1 MQEPQIDWG
10 DHLEEPVVEREE
22 EWPAEEVGDG
32 ALGDGHRA
40 EAPAAEQV
48 GEQVAG
54 VVEQAPLGLGLVV
67 DAGRLA
73 PSTTTTTTI
82 TSPPPPHPKHH
93 SSATRAQRGNRSS
106 TWRARARAPQGRRRQ
121 RNTYLTTGRRLLPRR
136 AGHAAWR
143 RGEASACHG
152 WGVAAAAA
160 VAAVIAMEAKPK

>member
-10 DHLEEPVVEREE
+10 NHLEEPVVEREE

-73 PSTTTTTTI
+73 PSTTTTTTT
-82 TSPPPPHPKHH
+82 TSPPPPPLNTTAQPPAHRE
-93 SSATRAQRGNRSS
+93 AIGRAPGV
-106 TWRARARAPQGRRRQ
+106 RARAP
-121 RNTYLTTGRRLLPRR
+121 PK
-136 AGHAAWR
+136 AAE
-143 RGEASACHG
+143 GN
-152 WGVAAAAA
+152 
-160 VAAVIAMEAKPK
+160 VIRT

>member
-1 MQEPQIDWG
+1 M
-10 DHLEEPVVEREE
+10 LEEPVVEREE

-73 PSTTTTTTI
+73 PDDGEA
-82 TSPPPPHPKHH
+82 PPPAE
-93 SSATRAQRGNRSS
+93 SGARGVATRRGV
-106 TWRARARAPQGRRRQ
+106 G
-121 RNTYLTTGRRLLPRR
+121 LPRVGRGGGGGGGRGDRHGSEAEVKRSEARGGHWPEMDKAGSVR
-136 AGHAAWR
+136 AWA
-143 RGEASACHG
+143 
-152 WGVAAAAA
+152 
-160 VAAVIAMEAKPK
+160 

>member
-73 PSTTTTTTI
+73 PSTTTTTTT
-82 TSPPPPHPKHH
+82 TSPPPPPQTPQLSHPRTERQSVEHL
-93 SSATRAQRGNRSS
+93 AC
-106 TWRARARAPQGRRRQ
+106 ARARPPRPQKA
-121 RNTYLTTGRRLLPRR
+121 T
-136 AGHAAWR
+136 
-143 RGEASACHG
+143 
-152 WGVAAAAA
+152 
-160 VAAVIAMEAKPK
+160 